1 VKLREI
7 ESWGVKLRE
16 SEVQGGYFKMG
27 GSSGGS
33 CEISP
38 KSKKYVNYY
47 EYSNYSWEYSLSKR
61 IGVLKTIFF
70 SCNIRRAFLIKI
82 KFEIK

>member
-16 SEVQGGYFKMG
+16 SEDHGGYFKTA

-33 CEISP
+33 CEVFP
-38 KSKKYVNYY
+38 KKKD
-47 EYSNYSWEYSLSKR
+47 NYS
-61 IGVLKTIFF
+61 
-70 SCNIRRAFLIKI
+70 
-82 KFEIK
+82 

>member
-16 SEVQGGYFKMG
+16 SEVHGGYFKTG

-33 CEISP
+33 CEVFPRYNVASP
-38 KSKKYVNYY
+38 
-47 EYSNYSWEYSLSKR
+47 
-61 IGVLKTIFF
+61 
-70 SCNIRRAFLIKI
+70 IKI
-82 KFEIK
+82 

>member
-16 SEVQGGYFKMG
+16 SEVQGGYFKTA

-33 CEISP
+33 CEVSP
-38 KSKKYVNYY
+38 KKYNLLNFLEV
-47 EYSNYSWEYSLSKR
+47 
-61 IGVLKTIFF
+61 GV
-70 SCNIRRAFLIKI
+70 
-82 KFEIK
+82 